1 VTRAALAF
9 LTVTSFLPAQQT
21 TWPFELDRPGEAVAD
36 LTLSSPGAD
45 WAKSGREA
53 AVADV
58 RVDDRTA
65 FQVMLY
71 GGESVRKYAVFLGH
85 LDRGPHR
92 LSITRNPA
100 YSAPGAGLKVNGV
113 TVRGGVDDPVIA
125 RAPVLY
131 ARKNTIG
138 QFTDAPMIVY
148 AEQMGGVLQYT
159 VIFTNEDGGT
169 STRALMARW
178 GRTTDIEYVYRLDT
192 KTGHAIIQGKNHK
205 DIEYR
210 GKLEDAHPLLIPVTD
225 NNMVGDEVP
234 SEIRY
239 QIAPVLVDLSAH
251 SREQVMDDDPLTW
264 QVMAKE
270 LEREGKLRPFGQVD
284 GHKVSDVRNYA
295 YIEAKVSVQMAGVV
309 AMLRRKDDGVWRV
322 SSLGRWDYAVDR
334 DGWIRTTVELPP
346 GTRVSDLGEIGF
358 TCVVVPDENKKL
370 PITGTCRIESV
381 SKVFL
386 LGRDYRPGPSF
397 WSLQRPTGV
406 PASIIRTWAL
416 R

>member
-1 VTRAALAF
+1 VTRTALAF
-9 LTVTSFLPAQQT
+9 LAFAPFLAAQQT
-21 TWPFELDRPGEAVAD
+21 SWPFELDRAGEAVAD
-36 LTLSSPGAD
+36 LTMSSLGGD
-45 WAKSGREA
+45 WAKPGREA
-53 AVADV
+53 AMADV
-58 RVDDRTA
+58 RVDDRPA

-71 GGESVRKYAVFLGH
+71 GGESTRKYAVFLGC
-85 LDRGPHR
+85 LDAGRHR
-92 LSITRNPA
+92 ISVVRNA
-100 YSAPGAGLKVNGV
+100 TYSAPGANLKVTGV
-113 TVRGGVDDPVIA
+113 AVRGGIDDPVIA

-138 QFTDAPMIVY
+138 QFTDVPMIVY
-148 AEQMGGVLQYT
+148 AEQLGGVLQYT

-210 GKLEDAHPLLIPVTD
+210 GKLEGAHPLLIPVTD

-251 SREQVMDDDPLTW
+251 SREEVMDDDPLTW

-284 GHKVSDVRNYA
+284 GHNISDVRNYA
-295 YIEAKVSVQMAGVV
+295 YIEAKVSVQTAGIV
-309 AMLRRKDDGVWRV
+309 AMLRRKDDAVWRV

-346 GTRVSDLGEIGF
+346 GTRATDLGEIGF

-370 PITGTCRIESV
+370 PITGACRVEKV

-386 LGRDYRPGPSF
+386 LDRDYRPGPSF
-397 WSLQRPTGV
+397 WSLQQATEL
-406 PASIIRTWAL
+406 PAGLIRTWAL